1 LICAC
6 RLFSSTIR
14 PGQDAADQLVF
25 TDDGPVG
32 FDQHH
37 EHIESK
43 PAELHR
49 PAVGE
54 NFAALR
60 QDPETAELEARRRLG
75 YGIHGRRL

>member
-43 PAELHR
+43 PA
-49 PAVGE
+49 VGE